1 MWEALDTAFKELEF
15 SSLGTRKL
23 QRFVG
28 SGVTDHAWA

>member
-15 SSLGTRKL
+15 YSLGTRKL